1 MLCAVTFELAS
12 KNTLFL
18 YHRFRYNIFNGLIY
32 TIHSNIILYHEGLK
46 EGEACLMA
54 IHNCA
59 PGPIAILYYNKE
71 LVIFPRSYIAYALS
85 NRMYRKIIV
94 YIKFT

>member
-1 MLCAVTFELAS
+1 MFCAVTFDFAS
-12 KNTLFL
+12 NNTLFL